1 MAGDDDTGAHGG
13 RDLSTGDGHETP
25 RWRRAV
31 TWRNGRRLRRLVQVG
46 ALAFFVY
53 LLFAALQ
60 HKAAFPLA
68 DLFFRFDPLAALAT
82 MLAARQWLGHLV
94 LALATVAATI
104 ALGRV
109 WCGWLCPLGTVL
121 EYTPFKGAR
130 RRAQRLPPRLRGGKY
145 VLLIVIVAM
154 AALGS
159 MTLMVLDPL
168 SLLTRT
174 MTTSIIP
181 GFDFAVTKLETGM
194 LHIGFL
200 QPVVNWIEAHLRGNV
215 LPVIQPLYTQ
225 AVFLALLFLGVIAL
239 NALADRFWCR
249 YLCPLGGLLGLLAKV
264 AILRPVV
271 RETCTG
277 CDRCARACKLAAI
290 EPAGAAAHSAAT
302 TATPPTVTSS
312 ECTMCLDCLVA
323 CPTSAAM
330 GYGLNA
336 RPGPWASYDPSRKQ
350 FVTALAS
357 GVGAV
362 VLLGTGVWHRQRDAR
377 LIRPPGSQNESTF
390 LAHCLRCSQCM
401 KVCPTSGL
409 QPALD
414 EGGLEGIWTPVLKPR
429 LGYCDYGCNA
439 CGHTCPSG
447 AIPKLDLG
455 SKRKQVLGVAVID
468 RDRCLPW
475 AQDTPC
481 IVCQEMCPVP
491 NKAIE
496 LTKGKLVKNAQ
507 GFENWVT
514 KPLVVA
520 DLCIGCGICEYRCP
534 VEGRA
539 AIVVVAGK
547 GIGAASAAPGA
558 VQG

>member
-1 MAGDDDTGAHGG
+1 MSA
-13 RDLSTGDGHETP
+13 RDAHETP
-25 RWRRAV
+25 HQRRAV
-31 TWRNGRRLRRLVQVG
+31 TWRSGRRLRRLVQLG
-46 ALAFFVY
+46 TLAFFVY
-53 LLFAALQ
+53 LLFTALQ

-82 MLAARQWLGHLV
+82 MLAARQWLGHLA
-94 LALATVAATI
+94 LALVTVAATI
-104 ALGRV
+104 VLGRV
-109 WCGWLCPLGTVL
+109 WCGWICPLGTVL
-121 EYTPFKGAR
+121 EYTPFKAAQQRAR
-130 RRAQRLPPRLRGGKY
+130 RLPPRLRDGKY
-145 VLLIVIVAM
+145 MLLGSIVAM

-194 LHIGFL
+194 LHVGFL
-200 QPVVNWIEAHLRGNV
+200 QPTVNWIEAHLRGNV
-215 LPVIQPLYTQ
+215 LPVIQPHYTQ
-225 AVFLALLFLGVIAL
+225 AVFLAVLFLGIIAL

-249 YLCPLGGLLGLLAKV
+249 YLCPLGGLLGLLAKIAV
-264 AILRPVV
+264 LRPVV
-271 RETCTG
+271 QEACTR
-277 CDRCARACKLAAI
+277 CDRCAAACKLGAI
-290 EPAGAAAHSAAT
+290 EPAGVRAEAAGSAA
-302 TATPPTVTSS
+302 TATPPAVISS

-323 CPTSAAM
+323 CPTAAAM
-330 GYGLNA
+330 SFGPQL
-336 RPGPWASYDPSRKQ
+336 RPGPWATYDPGRKQ
-350 FVTALAS
+350 FVTALVG

-362 VLLGTGVWHRQRDAR
+362 VLLGTGVWHRQRDSR
-377 LIRPPGSQNESTF
+377 LIRPPGSQNESAF
-390 LAHCLRCSQCM
+390 LDHCLRCGQCM

-414 EGGLEGIWTPVLKPR
+414 EAGLEGIWTPVLKPR

-447 AIPKLDLG
+447 AIPKLDLAT
-455 SKRKQVLGVAVID
+455 KRKQVLGVAVID

-491 NKAIE
+491 DKAIQ
-496 LTKGKLVKNAQ
+496 LTKGKMVKNAQ

-514 KPLVVA
+514 KPLVA
-520 DLCIGCGICEYRCP
+520 AELCIGCGICEYRCP

-547 GIGAASAAPGA
+547 GIGVSGGAPGA
-558 VQG
+558 GPG